1 MSWVV
6 CGDFNEIL
14 HLDEKTGWNERDADQ
29 IKEFIKVLSRCG
41 LFYLGF
47 VGQRFTWC
55 NGWFGEQRNLL
66 RLDKMVANEAWVQI
80 FPEAKVH
87 HILMLASDHCLLV
100 MFLNRNQPHKRST
113 RRFFFEAMWVREE
126 EECKEVIE
134 SAWDPYVEDSVRP
147 IQQRLERCQT
157 ELKC

>member
-87 HILMLASDHCLLV
+87 HILMSASDHCLLA
-100 MFLNRNQPHKRST
+100 MFFNRNQPHKRSK
-113 RRFFFEAMWVREE
+113 RRFFFEAMWVKE
-126 EECKEVIE
+126 EECK
-134 SAWDPYVEDSVRP
+134 
-147 IQQRLERCQT
+147 
-157 ELKC
+157 